1 MVTLKWEQN
10 TMSTLSNVEKG
21 LRGAHA
27 GLDGLQKVVDEAR
40 ELMDAE
46 DYTGVKMCMR
56 MINRALSGVVP
67 LRLHRESDPNLRQW
81 TRARPWEV

>member
-1 MVTLKWEQN
+1 MVTLKWQQN
-10 TMSTLSNVEKG
+10 IIQTLSNVEAG

-40 ELMDAE
+40 ELMGAE

-67 LRLHRESDPNLRQW
+67 LRLHRESDPNLR
-81 TRARPWEV
+81 PWEV